1 MNIEKLDALD
11 DMVFDLAQEVNET
24 LEIGAD
30 IATLNHTEL
39 VINIR
44 EFIAEEIE
52 RQANAE

>member
-11 DMVFDLAQEVNET
+11 DMIFDLAQEVNET
-24 LEIGAD
+24 LEIGAN
-30 IATLNHTEL
+30 IPALNHTEL

-44 EFIAEEIE
+44 EFIADEIE

>member
-11 DMVFDLAQEVNET
+11 DMIFDLAHEVNET
-24 LEIGAD
+24 LEIGAN
-30 IATLNHTEL
+30 IAALNHTEL

-44 EFIAEEIE
+44 EFITEEIE

>member
-11 DMVFDLAQEVNET
+11 DMIFDLAHEVNET
-24 LEIGAD
+24 LEIGAN
-30 IATLNHTEL
+30 IAALNHTEL
-39 VINIR
+39 IINIR

>member
-39 VINIR
+39 IINIR

>member
-11 DMVFDLAQEVNET
+11 DMIFDLAQEVNET
-24 LEIGAD
+24 LGIGAN
-30 IATLNHTEL
+30 IPALNHTEL
-39 VINIR
+39 IINIR

>member
-11 DMVFDLAQEVNET
+11 DMIFDLAQELNET
-24 LEIGAD
+24 LKIGAD

-44 EFIAEEIE
+44 ECIADEIE
-52 RQANAE
+52 RQAKYE

>member
-24 LEIGAD
+24 LEIGANL
-30 IATLNHTEL
+30 AALNHTEL

-44 EFIAEEIE
+44 EFIAEELE
-52 RQANAE
+52 RQAKYE

>member
-11 DMVFDLAQEVNET
+11 DMIFDLAKEVNET
-24 LEIGAD
+24 LGIGAD

-44 EFIAEEIE
+44 EFITDEIE
-52 RQANAE
+52 RQAKDE

>member
-30 IATLNHTEL
+30 IKALNHTEL

-44 EFIAEEIE
+44 EFIAEELE
-52 RQANAE
+52 RQAKYE

>member
-11 DMVFDLAQEVNET
+11 DMIFDLAHEVNET
-24 LEIGAD
+24 LEIGANL
-30 IATLNHTEL
+30 AALNHTEL

-44 EFIAEEIE
+44 EYITEEIE

>member
-11 DMVFDLAQEVNET
+11 DMIFDLAQEVNET

-30 IATLNHTEL
+30 IKALNHTEL

-44 EFIAEEIE
+44 EFIAEELE
-52 RQANAE
+52 RQAKYE

>member
-11 DMVFDLAQEVNET
+11 DMIFDLAHEVNET
-24 LEIGAD
+24 LEIGAN
-30 IATLNHTEL
+30 ISALNHTEL
-39 VINIR
+39 IINIR

>member
-11 DMVFDLAQEVNET
+11 DMVFDLVQEINQT
-24 LEIGAD
+24 LGIGAD

-44 EFIAEEIE
+44 ECIAEEIE

>member
-11 DMVFDLAQEVNET
+11 DMIFDLAQEINQT
-24 LEIGAD
+24 LGIGAD

-44 EFIAEEIE
+44 EFIAEELE
-52 RQANAE
+52 RQAKYE